1 MFAGEGKYRYY
12 PLLNLDEVERKFYR
26 YWKSM

>member
-1 MFAGEGKYRYY
+1 MFAGEGSYKYY
-12 PLLNLDEVERKFYR
+12 PLLSLDDVERKFYR